1 MADKKAV
8 NLEASLQMAQESEG
22 GGREI
27 LGKASVFIRWF
38 AIAMSVFQLYT
49 GFFGELPGSK
59 QLSIHLTFALVLC
72 FLCFPAAKQSQGYR
86 ALIVDAVY
94 LLLAALAQ
102 LAVIF
107 IEMVPALASGDE
119 IGKDPWILFCGL
131 WVLILL
137 QGVRVLDNYFMGKE
151 GRSPDWIFS
160 LDCLISIL
168 GGLSAIY
175 LFANYNHVV
184 NSQGAAPLYDL
195 IIGGTLIIFILEAT
209 RRSVSPMLP
218 IITIVFLIYAFIG
231 PYMPGELAHRGFR
244 VGRIIDHVY
253 MSGEGLWGVP
263 LRVSATFV
271 FLFVLFGAFLDKIGA
286 GKYLIDLSFAT
297 MGKYRGGPAK
307 AAVVASCAMG
317 SISGSS
323 IANTVT
329 TGAMTI
335 PLMKK
340 VGFKPHVAGA
350 VEVAASTNGQ
360 LMPPIMGAAA
370 FIMAEIIGVSYFEIV
385 KAAFIPAIL
394 SYTAIFSIVHLE
406 AVKENIR
413 GLTKEEM
420 PPLWKTIISGAHY
433 AIPLV
438 VLIVLLLGFMW
449 TPTTSAAWSIVV
461 GALVA
466 LGNNY
471 YRGNFSFPRF
481 KSSGEVPD
489 DVAYADYLAN
499 SNGFTM
505 RRTVGEILESLET
518 GARNMAGIAAAC
530 ACCGIIIGV
539 VSLTGLGLKMAT
551 LITEAAGGSL
561 MLTLIFSV
569 FACIILGMGLP
580 TTATYII
587 MAAMTAPAILTISA
601 DQNLGLPI
609 VAVHLFV
616 FYYGIVSD
624 DTPPVGLCAYAA
636 AGIAGSDPIKTGWKS
651 FRLDL
656 AAFTLPFMF
665 ILNTK
670 LLMYNTNWMELCYII
685 PICIV
690 GMFCWSVFIQGHFVV
705 KTYIWERFIYLGLA
719 FILVNPSHLEVM
731 GVQINAHLANFGS
744 VGILAL
750 LYIWQRSRKSKSG
763 PMAPAAA

>member
-1 MADKKAV
+1 MAEQTQADKTTQQGVEEGIQIAT
-8 NLEASLQMAQESEG
+8 ESESG
-22 GGREI
+22 SRVFS
-27 LGKASVFIRWF
+27 GKAAVFVRWF
-38 AIAMSVFQLYT
+38 AIAMSIFQIYT
-49 GFFGELPGSK
+49 GFFGEMAGSK
-59 QLSIHLTFALVLC
+59 QLSIHLFFAIILC
-72 FLCFPAAKQSQGYR
+72 FLCFPRSKKSPR
-86 ALIVDAVY
+86 DRMSLPDV
-94 LLLAALAQ
+94 LLA
-102 LAVIF
+102 V
-107 IEMVPALASGDE
+107 VS
-119 IGKDPWILFCGL
+119 
-131 WVLILL
+131 
-137 QGVRVLDNYFMGKE
+137 
-151 GRSPDWIFS
+151 
-160 LDCLISIL
+160 
-168 GGLSAIY
+168 GLSAIY
-175 LFANYNHVV
+175 LFMNYEHVV
-184 NSQGAAPLYDL
+184 TSQGAPEMYDL
-195 IIGGTLIIFILEAT
+195 IIGGALMILILEAT

-218 IITIVFLIYAFIG
+218 IITGVFLVYAYVG
-231 PYMPGELAHRGFR
+231 PWLPGELAHRGFTIR
-244 VGRIIDHVY
+244 RIIDHIY

-286 GKYLIDLSFAT
+286 GEYLINISFAT
-297 MGKYRGGPAK
+297 MGRFRGGPAK

-385 KAAFIPAIL
+385 KAAFIPAVL

-413 GLTKEEM
+413 GLTKEET
-420 PPLWKTIISGAHY
+420 PPALKTILSGLHY
-433 AIPLV
+433 LIPLG
-438 VLIVLLLGFMW
+438 VLIYLLLIIMW
-449 TPTTSAAWSIVV
+449 TPTTAAAWSILVGSVV
-461 GALVA
+461 AVA
-466 LGNNY
+466 NNWWRANRKY
-471 YRGNFSFPRF
+471 PRWLRDG
-481 KSSGEVPD
+481 SGTGSP
-489 DVAYADYLAN
+489 AFMDYQVN
-499 SNGFTM
+499 PKNYFT
-505 RRTVGEILESLET
+505 RRTLFELLGSLET

-539 VSLTGLGLKMAT
+539 VTLTGLGLKMAT

-561 MLTLIFSV
+561 LLTLIFSV

-587 MAAMTAPAILTISA
+587 MAAMTAPAISTISS
-601 DQNLGLPI
+601 DMNLGLPI
-609 VAVHLFV
+609 VAIHLFV

-665 ILNTK
+665 IYNTK
-670 LLMYNTNWMELCYII
+670 LLMYNTNAMELMYII
-685 PICIV
+685 PVCII
-690 GMFCWSVFIQGHFVV
+690 GMFCWSVFIQGHWVV
-705 KTYIWERFIYLGLA
+705 KTFIWERVLFLGLA
-719 FILVNPSHLEVM
+719 FLLVNPGHVDLGGIHVNQHAVN
-731 GVQINAHLANFGS
+731 GLA
-744 VGILAL
+744 VVILIGI
-750 LYIWQRSRKSKSG
+750 YFWQRARKRG
-763 PMAPAAA
+763 NREGRPQPAPA